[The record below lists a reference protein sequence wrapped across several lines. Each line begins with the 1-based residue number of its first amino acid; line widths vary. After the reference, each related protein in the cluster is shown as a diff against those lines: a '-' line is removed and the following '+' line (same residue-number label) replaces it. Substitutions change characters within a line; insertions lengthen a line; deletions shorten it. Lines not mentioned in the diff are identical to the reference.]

1 MMATV
6 SIDGLLRVAEDCY
19 TWFLDLGTIFRFGF
33 VGRLVDPPE
42 FDQEPGECVGTLV
55 SAHRPKILRV
65 EDLLADMRLKRD
77 KNRTVR
83 NCSE

>member
-19 TWFLDLGTIFRFGF
+19 TWFLDLGTVFRFGF

-42 FDQEPGECVGTLV
+42 FDQEPSECVGTLV